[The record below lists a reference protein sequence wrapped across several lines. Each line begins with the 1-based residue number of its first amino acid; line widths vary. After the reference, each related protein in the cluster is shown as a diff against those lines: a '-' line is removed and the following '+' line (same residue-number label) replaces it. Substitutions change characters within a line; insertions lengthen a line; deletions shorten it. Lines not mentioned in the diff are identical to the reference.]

1 MAATH
6 KLLGSGQLATTTN
19 TALYT
24 VPADTVGMVKTI
36 RLHNVGATET
46 DAEIFYN
53 GAETSADEDRILNV
67 TVNASE
73 SFEYAVGHMLPLQ
86 AGEVI
91 RGKADSATT
100 INYHIFGAEE

>member
-36 RLHNVGATET
+36 LLHNVGATET
-46 DAEIFYN
+46 DAEIF
-53 GAETSADEDRILNV
+53 
-67 TVNASE
+67 
-73 SFEYAVGHMLPLQ
+73 
-86 AGEVI
+86 
-91 RGKADSATT
+91 
-100 INYHIFGAEE
+100 